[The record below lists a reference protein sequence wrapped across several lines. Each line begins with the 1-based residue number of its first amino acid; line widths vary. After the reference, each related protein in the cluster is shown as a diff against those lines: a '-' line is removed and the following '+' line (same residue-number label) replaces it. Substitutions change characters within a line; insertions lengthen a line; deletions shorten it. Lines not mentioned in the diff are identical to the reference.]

1 MNKII
6 FFSFNKNKTKE
17 IQNLFSK
24 TNINIIGLN
33 SFSRIKNPIENGSSF
48 QENAKIKSIYG
59 FEKFQKP
66 CFADDS
72 GICISA
78 LGGGPGIKSKRFI
91 EKNGGLNKTFNKIIK
106 KTNKELNYKAY
117 FHTCISLTLD
127 AKKTIIFE
135 GRIYG
140 RISKDP
146 KGRYGFHYD
155 PIFIPKGFKKTFA
168 QMTSLEK
175 NKISHRSLA
184 VKKLKKYLLRLYK

>member
-1 MNKII
+1 MKKII
-6 FFSFNKNKTKE
+6 FFSFNKNKIKE

-24 TNINIIGLN
+24 TNINILGLN
-33 SFSRIKNPIENGSSF
+33 SFSRIKNPIENGSTF

-59 FEKFQKP
+59 FKKFKKP

-72 GICISA
+72 GICIDA
-78 LGGGPGIKSKRFI
+78 LGGLPGIKSRRFI
-91 EKNGGLNKTFNKIIK
+91 EKNEGFNKAFNKIIK

-117 FHTCISLTLD
+117 FHTCIALTLD
-127 AKKTIIFE
+127 AEKTIFFE

-140 RISKDP
+140 RISKEP
-146 KGRYGFHYD
+146 KGRHGFHYD

-168 QMTSLEK
+168 QMTSSEK

-184 VKKLKKYLLRLYK
+184 VKKLKKYLLRFYK